1 VPACEQEIKQLF
13 RDLHN
18 DGAGRGKAAKGRT
31 EQSLPPPQ
39 MGAERQK
46 GERCAAGQERCG
58 QVTEAAWMSEIEM
71 RGSCR
76 RAAGQNHLFCGS

>member
-1 VPACEQEIKQLF
+1 MPACEQEIKQLF

-46 GERCAAGQERCG
+46 GERCAAWRLLRLELPSNGDWG
-58 QVTEAAWMSEIEM
+58 T
-71 RGSCR
+71 G
-76 RAAGQNHLFCGS
+76 